1 MNDIARNERLPQL
14 VKMIRQVLA
23 VLMVGIAPT
32 IAAQGFP
39 TKPITLV
46 VPYQAGGSSD
56 GIARAM
62 ARLVGKDLGQQVVV
76 ENKAGAEGMIGSL
89 DVMKSAPDGYRILFG
104 GAGSMIVVPALRR
117 APPFDPGTQF
127 TPISGVVDFSF
138 FLYVHPELP
147 VKNLKE
153 FVDYARANPG
163 KINYATGNNQGLLTF
178 AYLKK
183 SLNLDVVQVA
193 YKGETAATADLLSG
207 RVQAMFA
214 TTAPL
219 MHAKEGR
226 LKVLVTTLPK
236 RTPLLPEVATMTE
249 SGYPEFPFSP
259 AGGWLGI
266 FGPTEMNP
274 EVVNILHRSFGKA
287 LTDPEV
293 EKQLAQ
299 AGLAYRA
306 MELDQMAVFVKS
318 QRDQFRNL
326 IKDLGIPML
335 D

>member
-1 MNDIARNERLPQL
+1 MNNLASQKKSLTSVKNIWWL
-14 VKMIRQVLA
+14 VVCCLT
-23 VLMVGIAPT
+23 VGAS
-32 IAAQGFP
+32 AAYSQGFP
-39 TKPITLV
+39 VKPITLV

-56 GIARAM
+56 AIARTM
-62 ARLVGKDLGQQVVV
+62 VRLVGKDLGQQVIV
-76 ENKAGAEGMIGSL
+76 ENKPGAEGMIGSL

-117 APPFDPGTQF
+117 APPFDPGAQF
-127 TPISGVVDFSF
+127 TPISGVIDFSF
-138 FLYVHPELP
+138 FLYAHPELP

-153 FVDYARANPG
+153 FVDYARAHPG

-219 MHAKEGR
+219 IHAREGR
-226 LKVLVTTLPK
+226 LKVLVTTLPQ

-266 FGPTEMNP
+266 FGPAEMNP
-274 EVVNILHRSFGKA
+274 EVVKVLHQSFGKA
-287 LTDPEV
+287 LTDPDV
-293 EKQLAQ
+293 QKQLAQ
-299 AGLAYRA
+299 AGLSYRA
-306 MELDQMAVFVKS
+306 MGLEQMGVFVKG
-318 QRDQFRNL
+318 QRDQFHHL
-326 IKDLGIPML
+326 IRDLGIPLL

>member
-1 MNDIARNERLPQL
+1 MNDISRNERLPHA
-14 VKMIRQVLA
+14 VKIIRQVLA
-23 VLMVGIAPT
+23 VLMVGVAPA

-62 ARLVGKDLGQQVVV
+62 VRLVGKDLGQQVVV

-147 VKNLKE
+147 VKSLKE
-153 FVDYARANPG
+153 FVAYALANPG

-193 YKGETAATADLLSG
+193 YKGETAATADLLTG

-214 TTAPL
+214 TTSPL

-226 LKVLVTTLPK
+226 LKVLVTTLPQ
-236 RTPLLPEVATMTE
+236 RTPLLPEVPTMTE

-266 FGPTEMNP
+266 FGPADMQP
-274 EVVNILHRSFGKA
+274 EVVKILHQSFGKA
-287 LTDPEV
+287 LTDPDIQ
-293 EKQLAQ
+293 KQLAQ

-306 MELDQMAVFVKS
+306 MGLDQMGMFVKS
-318 QRDQFRNL
+318 QRDQFRSL
-326 IKDLGIPML
+326 IRDLGIPQI